1 MTTDTLTL
9 EGLQN
14 KLAFMQIKQQR
25 LVSMTAMINLNT
37 DVNDLIEELQK
48 ICSFELSVR
57 RIAFYFRGSK
67 QFSLK
72 KSHGCEHLDTTED
85 LEVIALLSEHSRP
98 SRLDH
103 SNVFLKQFEYV
114 IPVMHKAEPLA
125 YVLVGDMDTEM
136 PSQDDVFDTITFIQT
151 LTNIVA
157 VAIENKRLF
166 KKQVAQEALNREIE
180 LGRQMQRLLIPDELH
195 DADGVKMDS
204 IYQPHFGVGGD
215 YFDYIRLPNGK
226 HLVCIADISG
236 KGVGA
241 ALLMANV
248 QAHVH
253 ALAEKGLKPKEFVE
267 QLNRS
272 VLRITKGDRFI
283 TFFGGVYDDATG
295 ELIYVNAGHNPPLFC
310 VGSDPIVSLRTGCT
324 ILGNFEELPT
334 IEVGRYQLKER
345 GLLVLFTDGL
355 TDLVSPDGAFL
366 NSEDV
371 VDFCDRNRDLS
382 PELFNQELLQHI
394 DTFTGG
400 STSHPDDISVF
411 TIELIPS

>member
-14 KLAFMQIKQQR
+14 KLAIMQLKQQR
-25 LVSMTAMINLNT
+25 LMSLTTMINLNT
-37 DVNDLIEELQK
+37 DVTKLYSELQTT
-48 ICSFELSVR
+48 CSFELSVR
-57 RIAFYFRGSK
+57 KVAFFFKEGDG
-67 QFSLK
+67 FVLK
-72 KSHGCEHLDTTED
+72 SHHGCEEPDSNEIDLVTSTLKRYGRTAKLDVD
-85 LEVIALLSEHSRP
+85 
-98 SRLDH
+98 DK
-103 SNVFLKQFEYV
+103 FLKQFGYV
-114 IPVMHKAEPLA
+114 IPVLHKSNALA
-125 YVLVGDMDTEM
+125 FALIGEISDTD
-136 PSQDDVFDTITFIQT
+136 QTQTDLFDTLRFIQT
-151 LTNIVA
+151 ITNIVA

-166 KKQVAQEALNREIE
+166 KIQVEQEAFNREIE

-195 DADGVKMDS
+195 DADGIKMDS

-267 QLNRS
+267 QLNKS

-283 TFFGGVYDDATG
+283 TFFGGVYDEATG

-310 VGSDPIVSLRTGCT
+310 VGADPIVSLRTGCT
-324 ILGNFEELPT
+324 ILGNFDTLPT
-334 IEVGRYQLKER
+334 IEVGRYTLKER
-345 GLLVLFTDGL
+345 GLLVLYTDGL
-355 TDLVSPDGAFL
+355 TDLVDPSGNLL

-371 VDFCDRNRDLS
+371 IKFCNTHRASS
-382 PELFNQELLQHI
+382 PTEFNQSLLQHI
-394 DTFTGG
+394 DQFTGG
-400 STSHPDDISVF
+400 ITSYPDDISVF
-411 TIELIPS
+411 TIELIP